1 MKTMLVSGVL
11 GAAIAGTLG
20 WKTLAQ
26 KTPAL
31 TQDKAAVAAIEAIE
45 QTIDATG
52 SVTPLNRVE
61 IKPPVS
67 GRIEQLLVSEGTRV
81 KAGQTIAWMSSTDRA
96 AVLDA
101 ARARGA
107 LQLEKWMKAY
117 NPTPIVAPLDG
128 QIILRNVVVGQTVDA
143 TTVLYA
149 MADTLIVEA
158 QVDESDISR
167 LKTGM
172 ITRIVLDA
180 YRTQTI
186 AAKVTDILYE
196 GKNTSNV
203 ITYGVKVKPDHAPSF
218 FRSQMT
224 AKVSFIAGRKP
235 RAVVIPTA
243 AVDETTAGKR
253 VLVAPTKGVASWR
266 TVETGID
273 TGSRIEI
280 TKGLA
285 EGEKVVYGR
294 GKYTPE
300 QAQQDSPLAMGLPKM
315 GSSSRA
321 AKGAFN
327 GPP

>member
-1 MKTMLVSGVL
+1 MLVAGILST
-11 GAAIAGTLG
+11 AIAGAVALI
-20 WKTLAQ
+20 AFSR
-26 KTPAL
+26 KTPTV
-31 TQDKAAVAAIEAIE
+31 TQDKLAVATIEAIE

-67 GRIEQLLVSEGTRV
+67 GRIEQLLVTEGTRV
-81 KAGQTIAWMSSTDRA
+81 KAGQTIGWMSSTDRA

-107 LQLEKWMKAY
+107 EQLERWMKAY

-167 LKTGM
+167 LKTGLD
-172 ITRIVLDA
+172 TRVVLDA
-180 YRTQTI
+180 YRNRSI
-186 AAKVTDILYE
+186 SAKVTDILYE

-203 ITYGVKVKPDHAPSF
+203 ITYGVKVTPDSPPSF

-224 AKVSFIAGRKP
+224 AKVSFIVGRKQ

-243 AVDETTAGKR
+243 AVDETAPDKR
-253 VLVAPTKGVASWR
+253 VLIATTEGAPVWR
-266 TVETGID
+266 TVQTGID
-273 TGSRIEI
+273 TGSRIEV

-285 EGEKVVYGR
+285 EGERVVYGR

-300 QAQQDSPLAMGLPKM
+300 LAQQDSPLAFGPPKM
-315 GSSSRA
+315 GMGTRGP
-321 AKGAFN
+321 KGSGN